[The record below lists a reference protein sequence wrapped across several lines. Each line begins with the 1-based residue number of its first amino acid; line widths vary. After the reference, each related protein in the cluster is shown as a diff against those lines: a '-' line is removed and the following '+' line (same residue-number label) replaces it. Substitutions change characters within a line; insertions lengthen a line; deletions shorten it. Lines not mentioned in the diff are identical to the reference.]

1 MKNGEIRLSREHMRP
16 PKRKVKTWVIV
27 VVILVVIV
35 VSAIGLYL
43 LYNEING
50 SPKFVIEDKEVNYR
64 NNQWECVY
72 IIANTGG
79 KAGNVT
85 VMCMFTDTAGSVTW
99 YGSFHIDAGSY
110 WVETTT
116 FTTSGDPNGPYN
128 FSIQIVS

>member
-1 MKNGEIRLSREHMRP
+1 MPAINSVRPIQMRP
-16 PKRKVKTWVIV
+16 SERKVKTWVIV
-27 VVILVVIV
+27 VMILVVIV

-85 VMCMFTDTAGSVTW
+85 VMCTFTDTAGSVTW
-99 YGSFHIDAGSY
+99 YDSLYIHAGSY
-110 WVETTT
+110 WIETTT
-116 FTTSGDPNGPYN
+116 VTTGGDPNGSYD
-128 FSIQIVS
+128 FSIEFVS